1 MKILQVI
8 SSLETG
14 GAQKLLSDLLPLIA
28 EKHEVTLLVNKDIN
42 NIFTQKI
49 KNSNVRYICSNLPN
63 LYSLKNYFVLRK
75 MIGQY
80 DIIHVH
86 LFPLI
91 YWVSIASIFKKTN
104 LIYTEHST
112 SNKRRD
118 KWYFRPIERWMY
130 SRYKRII
137 SISQQTQDAIMTWL
151 KADSNDKRFTIV
163 NNGIKLSAFHKHKES
178 SNSKRNII
186 MVSRFVPS
194 KDQITVIRALT
205 MLPDNINVTFLG
217 DGETMNRCKNEAER
231 LGVRERIVFAGQQDD
246 ITTWFTKADIAI
258 QSSNWEGFGLAAVEA
273 MAAGLP
279 VIASNVDGLRQ
290 VVEGAGLLFPK
301 GDAKTL
307 SKLILQTLTDN
318 SVYQEI
324 SEKCRNRSLLY
335 DIQNTANLYVSIYEE
350 VVEE

>member
-273 MAAGLP
+273 MAVGLP
-279 VIASNVDGLRQ
+279 TIASDVEGLRQ

>member
-91 YWVSIASIFKKTN
+91 YWVAIASIFKKTN

-118 KWYFRPIERWMY
+118 KRYFRPIERWMY

-273 MAAGLP
+273 MAVGLP
-279 VIASNVDGLRQ
+279 TIASDVEGLRQ

>member
-279 VIASNVDGLRQ
+279 TIASDVEGLRQ